1 LAGLVTPAAPLVLI
15 FVAAGAGAGVGV
27 GTAFDEASRY
37 LRYPE
42 TIAVP
47 LVCHSV
53 APLPS
58 ALAAAPVGIAV
69 RGLTDGEATA
79 AGLPGRGAVIVTR
92 VATGGRAAQAGLRE
106 RDIIVRC
113 NDTEV
118 LDAFQLQSIVLAAG
132 PDRSLRLVVSR
143 EGRSVEMTLP
153 PKAVGP

>member
-1 LAGLVTPAAPLVLI
+1 M
-15 FVAAGAGAGVGV
+15 FVVAGAAVGAGV

-47 LVCHSV
+47 LVCQSV
-53 APLPS
+53 APVPS

-69 RGLTDGEATA
+69 RGLTESEAIA
-79 AGLPGRGAVIVTR
+79 AGIAGRGAVIVTQM
-92 VATGGRAAQAGLRE
+92 VTGGRAAQAGLRE

-118 LDAFQLQSIVLAAG
+118 VDTAQLQAIVRGATPEQALRLRVIREGQALEIVLTKWAA
-132 PDRSLRLVVSR
+132 
-143 EGRSVEMTLP
+143 LP
-153 PKAVGP
+153 